1 MVIDAAE
8 RAHDRLVEVLEAL
21 LDGEERRLLER
32 VAARE
37 IRRFLRDIRV
47 ALGAGRVIEVL
58 SLRREVRRLVA
69 EALLCRANAR
79 RLIERRVES
88 GINFVKCR
96 GNRTLVRQVDC
107 ALRAAI
113 SQR

>member
-1 MVIDAAE
+1 MSFRIFRRFIPFRISNTV
-8 RAHDRLVEVLEAL
+8 RCEAL
-21 LDGEERRLLER
+21 FPCPGAAQR

-96 GNRTLVRQVDC
+96 GNRTL
-107 ALRAAI
+107 
-113 SQR
+113 